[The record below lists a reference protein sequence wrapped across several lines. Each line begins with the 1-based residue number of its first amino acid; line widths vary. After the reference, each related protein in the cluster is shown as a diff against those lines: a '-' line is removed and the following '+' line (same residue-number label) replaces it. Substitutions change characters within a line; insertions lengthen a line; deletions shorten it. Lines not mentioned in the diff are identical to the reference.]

1 MEFRMTTDLST
12 ALKPQGIT
20 FNYEELKTALAE
32 KLEKYKGLLVTED
45 GIAEAKKDRAMLR
58 KVRDALNAEKVSV
71 KKQWLTPYTDFENKV
86 KELMEMCDAPAREI
100 DEQIKNFENC
110 KKQEKKEALQSFF
123 NESIG
128 EASEYVNFELIFD
141 PKWLNATV
149 QMEIAQEQIA
159 EICGRYKEDTAALT
173 GMCNDVEPSVAAAM
187 KRAYRATRSLS
198 NAISV
203 KQEIERETE
212 LARKRKETE
221 ETRKA
226 QEEQKKAE
234 NSFAVPEND
243 HDCEQKREAAE
254 ENGAMVEVCFR
265 VRCTKEQ
272 LNGLKNYIISNGI
285 WYGRV

>member
-12 ALKPQGIT
+12 ALKPQEIT

-128 EASEYVNFELIFD
+128 EAS
-141 PKWLNATV
+141 
-149 QMEIAQEQIA
+149 
-159 EICGRYKEDTAALT
+159 
-173 GMCNDVEPSVAAAM
+173 
-187 KRAYRATRSLS
+187 
-198 NAISV
+198 
-203 KQEIERETE
+203 
-212 LARKRKETE
+212 
-221 ETRKA
+221 
-226 QEEQKKAE
+226 
-234 NSFAVPEND
+234 
-243 HDCEQKREAAE
+243 
-254 ENGAMVEVCFR
+254 
-265 VRCTKEQ
+265 
-272 LNGLKNYIISNGI
+272 
-285 WYGRV
+285 

>member
-12 ALKPQGIT
+12 ALKPQEIT

-32 KLEKYKGLLVTED
+32 KLEKYQGLLVTED

-71 KKQWLTPYTDFENKV
+71 KKQWLTPYTDFEN
-86 KELMEMCDAPAREI
+86 
-100 DEQIKNFENC
+100 C

-123 NESIG
+123 NENIG
-128 EASEYVNFELIFD
+128 EACEYVNFDLIFD

-149 QMEIAQEQIA
+149 QMETAQEQIA

-173 GMCNDVEPSVAAAM
+173 GMCNDVEPSVATAM
-187 KRAYRATRSLS
+187 KRAYRSTRSLS

-212 LARKRKETE
+212 LARQRKEAE
-221 ETRKA
+221 EARKVL
-226 QEEQKKAE
+226 EEQKKVE
-234 NSFAVPEND
+234 TSFAVPEND
-243 HDCEQKREAAE
+243 RNCEQKQEPEA
-254 ENGAMVEVCFR
+254 ENSGVVEVCFR